1 MIFVVFRQ
9 NPQEYLRIFLIISWN
24 LKTFFYTQK
33 LIYLLIKL
41 MFQLKASYLPAGD
54 QPKAIDQISR
64 AFDEGKHHLTLL
76 WATGTGKTFTMA
88 NIIQKVQKPTLVI
101 SHNKTLAAQLATEFK
116 SFFPDNAVHYFVS
129 YFDYYQ
135 PESYLPSSGTYIE
148 KEATINQEIEM
159 YRLATMASLLS
170 RQDVIVVASASSL
183 YGLGQSRFFEEN
195 CLQLYVNH
203 KYSFDAIKKQL
214 LHMQYKP
221 IQGKIEAGMF
231 EIKGDILDIFSST
244 EKCLYRCFFDEET
257 LERIEKR
264 DSLSYE
270 LLEPVQKTMLWPA
283 TQYLQDVSDLE
294 KILQQMDAEKELRV
308 KEFEKMGMSL
318 EAERIKKKVE
328 YDIRMIRET
337 WFVNGIENYSLY
349 FDQRLPGEPPN
360 TIFDYFPDDF
370 LMIVDESHM
379 TIPQLR
385 AMAEGDRARKNNLIR
400 YGFRLPS
407 AIDHRPLRFE
417 ELEVSLWR
425 KSLDTV
431 KLDQAT
437 QDLELVSTAHQ
448 QVLDTSS
455 IIKSEA
461 RKANHYS
468 SLKQKIKS
476 WSKAIFLSATPAEYE
491 LELSEQV
498 VEQIIRPTGLLDPIT
513 YVYPKSWD
521 YAMLIDSLD
530 PLLKKKPHL
539 DTYLETPPTEEQN
552 SSELQHLFEDMASVE

>member
-9 NPQEYLRIFLIISWN
+9 NPQEYLRIFLIISCN

-64 AFDEGKHHLTLL
+64 AFDEWKHHLTLL

-170 RQDVIVVASASSL
+170 RPDVIVVASASSL

-244 EKCLYRCFFDEET
+244 EKCLYRCFFDEEI

-308 KEFEKMGMSL
+308 KEFEKMGMAL

-521 YAMLIDSLD
+521 YTMLIDSLE

-539 DTYLETPPTEEQN
+539 DTYLETPPTKEQN

>member
-9 NPQEYLRIFLIISWN
+9 NPQVFLRIFLIISWN

-170 RQDVIVVASASSL
+170 RPDVIVVASASSL

-195 CLQLYVNH
+195 CLQLYINH

-308 KEFEKMGMSL
+308 KEFEKMGMAL

-370 LMIVDESHM
+370 LMIIDESHM

-521 YAMLIDSLD
+521 YSMLIESLE

>member
-1 MIFVVFRQ
+1 MK

-64 AFDEGKHHLTLL
+64 AFDEWKHHLTLL

-170 RQDVIVVASASSL
+170 RPDVIVVASASSL

-195 CLQLYVNH
+195 CVQLYVNH

-244 EKCLYRCFFDEET
+244 EKCLYRCFFDEEI

-308 KEFEKMGMSL
+308 KEFEKMGMAL

-521 YAMLIDSLD
+521 YTMLIDSLE

-539 DTYLETPPTEEQN
+539 DTYLETPPTKEQN

>member
-54 QPKAIDQISR
+54 QPKAIDQISC

-170 RQDVIVVASASSL
+170 RPDVIVVASASSL

-308 KEFEKMGMSL
+308 KEFEKMGMAL

>member
-1 MIFVVFRQ
+1 LIFVVFRP
-9 NPQEYLRIFLIISWN
+9 NPQVFLRIFLIISWN

-64 AFDEGKHHLTLL
+64 AFDEWKHHLTLL

-88 NIIQKVQKPTLVI
+88 NIIQKIQKPTLVI

-170 RQDVIVVASASSL
+170 RPDVIVVASASSL

-308 KEFEKMGMSL
+308 KEFEKMGMAL

>member
-1 MIFVVFRQ
+1 MK

-64 AFDEGKHHLTLL
+64 SFDEGKHHLTLL

-170 RQDVIVVASASSL
+170 RPDVIVVASASSL

-203 KYSFDAIKKQL
+203 KYSFDAIKRQL

-308 KEFEKMGMSL
+308 KEFEKMGMAL

-521 YAMLIDSLD
+521 YAMLIDSLE